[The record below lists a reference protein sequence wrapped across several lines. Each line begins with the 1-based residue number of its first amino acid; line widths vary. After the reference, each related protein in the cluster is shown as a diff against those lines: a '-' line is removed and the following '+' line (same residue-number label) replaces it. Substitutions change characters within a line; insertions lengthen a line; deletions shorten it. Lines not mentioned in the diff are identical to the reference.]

1 MEMKNEWMWHED
13 FYEVYFWGEM
23 NVDWHSMWLLGKNI
37 KSSYKNMNMPMCE
50 FEFEFECLN
59 LKNVLNCEPEWALW

>member
-23 NVDWHSMWLLGKNI
+23 NVDWHSMWLLRKNI
-37 KSSYKNMNMPMCE
+37 KISYKNMNMPMYVWVWVWMFKPKKC
-50 FEFEFECLN
+50 F
-59 LKNVLNCEPEWALW
+59 